1 MNNKNITKKYTI
13 NVKRN
18 IWTNSNMKRINDL
31 VKILA
36 IMLNN
41 FNLEYEKSVFADI
54 TFKTENETL
63 IENRETKVELKDNIT
78 YAIVGGIAY
87 NILYKHIANVNLHNF
102 VDHTSDI
109 DIVINEPVFI
119 ENEEIN
125 EIINK
130 NSNEV
135 VNTYFDGVIIDKN
148 GNKKLNCFY
157 ENYSRKLFNEIVKV
171 LNSEKIDMSNTTKF
185 DLMEYSELDDC
196 KNAPENVFMHNEIG
210 NAHLIRIYNIITNN
224 LKIQFVLKTHGVI
237 DHLFEIIIKCGTS
250 NWVDL
255 TKQTKQNFYTFI
267 DKKTNIN
274 IQDSKGLVLGN
285 FDSYNNR
292 KQMLDVIELKG
303 ENYYHKPINHVGRLL
318 YLLFLFKN
326 MKNSRYVKENI
337 DDFCVTF
344 MYQIKYFLD
353 KNKNVDAL
361 KYYVIKKTNTE
372 YDIIDIKIIDIIKAF
387 IDVFYNIS
395 SDGVITK
402 RIKTMYEKYPFNN
415 KNIKD
420 VFENDV
426 LLKKFDSNKPFI
438 NTQYNDINNMIN
450 ENNIRSKFNN
460 LIKTAKKPKN
470 ITNKK
475 KYNSI

>member
-157 ENYSRKLFNEIVKV
+157 EIYSRKLFNEIVKV

-361 KYYVIKKTNTE
+361 KYYVIKKNK
-372 YDIIDIKIIDIIKAF
+372 Y
-387 IDVFYNIS
+387 
-395 SDGVITK
+395 
-402 RIKTMYEKYPFNN
+402 RI
-415 KNIKD
+415 
-420 VFENDV
+420 
-426 LLKKFDSNKPFI
+426 
-438 NTQYNDINNMIN
+438 
-450 ENNIRSKFNN
+450 
-460 LIKTAKKPKN
+460 
-470 ITNKK
+470 
-475 KYNSI
+475 